1 METNTDPPH
10 DDDQHSLPDDFETT
24 EHIYR
29 TDTGASIKL
38 TMTRGTGT
46 RDQERLEG
54 TVKAPTVEQ
63 AKADIDELF
72 PKLCRLAEAARAFD
86 PSIDISE

>member
-1 METNTDPPH
+1 MSTDTDPTN
-10 DDDQHSLPDDFETT
+10 DDEQHRLPDDFDVT
-24 EHIYR
+24 EHITR

-46 RDQERLEG
+46 RDQDRLEG
-54 TVKAPTVEQ
+54 KVKAPTVKQ
-63 AKADIDELF
+63 AKADVDELF

-86 PSIDISE
+86 PTIDANE